1 MDCVDPLGKLCIERD
16 LLVFPGSAGKQA
28 VPQMNREPLF

>member
-1 MDCVDPLGKLCIERD
+1 MDCADPLGKLCIEGN

-28 VPQMNREPLF
+28 VSQMNWKPLF